1 MTNAQAH
8 YCAVVGVL
16 AVIGWWSA
24 VHACHSKIEGRGEA
38 AHVLGPSILTPG
50 IHRHDRAR
58 RLPSFERTGAP
69 SLACAAVLVL
79 VAVVAVLLS

>member
-1 MTNAQAH
+1 M
-8 YCAVVGVL
+8 C
-16 AVIGWWSA
+16 W
-24 VHACHSKIEGRGEA
+24 
-38 AHVLGPSILTPG
+38 GPSILTPA

-69 SLACAAVLVL
+69 SLAGAAVVVF